1 MENIKRKGNHTT
13 HGKRSSK
20 IYNVWSN
27 MKQRCY
33 NKKVK
38 CYKYYGGKGIEM
50 CEEWKSDFSCFY
62 NWMVE
67 NNWHTGLEIDRIDNS
82 KGYNPDNCRLITHKK
97 NMLNQDRIIKVTIDG
112 KEYSLKDYCQTF
124 GVSYGMLLQRV
135 RKLGW
140 PLEKALAVKKNEIRR
155 HKKP

>member
-1 MENIKRKGNHTT
+1 
-13 HGKRSSK
+13 
-20 IYNVWSN
+20 

-33 NKKVK
+33 NKNVK

-50 CEEWKSDFSCFY
+50 CEEWKSDFSCFF

-67 NNWHTGLEIDRIDNS
+67 NNWHIGLEIDRIDNS

-97 NMLNQDRIIKVTIDG
+97 NMLNQDRIIKVTVDG